1 MLRSLK
7 EQKRKE
13 RSERKRT
20 RCPTLPI
27 MDIFTPS
34 RLFKN
39 RRSPVGF
46 SVYSTHTGEGVNI
59 LLHKV
64 LCVDEDGKTI
74 KFIYIPLHNKV

>member
-7 EQKRKE
+7 ERKRKE

-39 RRSPVGF
+39 RRY